1 MTVPIVSVNGREITA
16 AAIAAEAQHHPAG
29 TAQEAWEA
37 AAEALVIRQL
47 LLDEAD
53 RLGIVAAQTQDGDGQ
68 TLAQEDA
75 LIDALLAAEVH
86 VPTADTATC
95 RRYYDSHAERFQSP
109 ILVEA
114 SHILIAAD
122 PSDSL
127 AYGLATGDARMLIR
141 ALQAEPERFAE
152 LAQARSA
159 CPSKEQGGNLGQIGP
174 GDTVEPFEAALFALE
189 EGALCPDPVKTRFGI
204 HVIRAGRRVEGES
217 VPFEAV
223 EEQIAAYLE
232 EASYRRAVSQYL
244 SLLAGKARLE
254 GVFIGAADGALVQ

>member
-1 MTVPIVSVNGREITA
+1 
-16 AAIAAEAQHHPAG
+16 
-29 TAQEAWEA
+29 
-37 AAEALVIRQL
+37 
-47 LLDEAD
+47 
-53 RLGIVAAQTQDGDGQ
+53 
-68 TLAQEDA
+68 
-75 LIDALLAAEVH
+75 
-86 VPTADTATC
+86 
-95 RRYYDSHAERFQSP
+95 
-109 ILVEA
+109 LVEA